1 MQQQSMKLLRCS
13 AETISTG
20 ERRMDEVSY
29 AFWRPAKECISSE
42 CKSAPVTTGEAGTSY
57 RKKYRSTSGGAKGWG
72 GDLLSGFASPCN
84 LTIPQLAS
92 RIFIALNSHIPT
104 IPSTI
109 DRQLEQRISCELQ
122 LLLP

>member
-1 MQQQSMKLLRCS
+1 
-13 AETISTG
+13 
-20 ERRMDEVSY
+20 MDEVSY

-42 CKSAPVTTGEAGTSY
+42 CKSAPSQLAKLGHHIERNIEVQAA
-57 RKKYRSTSGGAKGWG
+57 AKGWG
-72 GDLLSGFASPCN
+72 RDLLSGFGSP
-84 LTIPQLAS
+84 PQFDYSQLAS

>member
-1 MQQQSMKLLRCS
+1 MHSGDLRKNAYLLSVSLHRHNWRRWYIILK
-13 AETISTG
+13 EISK
-20 ERRMDEVSY
+20 VQ
-29 AFWRPAKECISSE
+29 AA
-42 CKSAPVTTGEAGTSY
+42 
-57 RKKYRSTSGGAKGWG
+57 AKGWG
-72 GDLLSGFASPCN
+72 RDLLSGFGSP
-84 LTIPQLAS
+84 PQFDYSQLAS